1 MNFKR
6 MLLILI
12 IIASLVGG
20 GFWAYG
26 KYFKDGTSAKD
37 KAFGVLNT
45 FVTSDDNTK
54 LSDNLTLCN
63 QLYISRTGTTAVKL
77 DVARGYLDDVVYQY
91 LDDALS
97 QMAVADLSRQASER
111 IMGAVEQCGTAR
123 TEMLASLNRFRINI
137 LDSATG
143 LAGVYDREF
152 EKVSDYVRSVAG
164 LVITLNDE
172 ISDVYMSDI
181 CAGNM
186 MKNMV
191 MTALVQTFT
200 LSNYQINTARR
211 AELDAMLADFHFD
224 GNVVILS
231 EKVVLD
237 GGLNSEIVKNFVKNC
252 KLCDKNVFVAN
263 YTYLKSNVKST
274 LDINASDSEI
284 VMYYLA
290 KILGVA

>member
-1 MNFKR
+1 

-26 KYFKDGTSAKD
+26 KYFKDGTSAKTR
-37 KAFGVLNT
+37 AFDALNV
-45 FVTSDDNTK
+45 FVSSDDNDK
-54 LSDNLTLCN
+54 LTDNLTLCN
-63 QLYISRTGTTAVKL
+63 NLYITHTGATAVKL
-77 DVARGYLDDVVYQY
+77 DVARDYLDEVVYQY

-97 QMAVADLSRQASER
+97 QLAVADLSRQAGER
-111 IMGAVEQCGTAR
+111 IVSAVEQCGTAR
-123 TEMLASLNRFRINI
+123 TQMLASLNRFRINI

-152 EKVSDYVRSVAG
+152 EKVSGYVRSVAG

-186 MKNMV
+186 MKSLV
-191 MTALVQTFT
+191 MTALEQTFS
-200 LSNYQINTARR
+200 LNNYQINTARR

-237 GGLNSEIVKNFVKNC
+237 GGLNSEIVRNFVKNC
-252 KLCDKNVFVAN
+252 RLCDRNIFVAN
-263 YTYLKSNVKST
+263 YTYLKSNVKSA
-274 LDINASDSEI
+274 LDINANDSEI
-284 VMYYLA
+284 VMHYLA
-290 KILGVA
+290 KITGVA